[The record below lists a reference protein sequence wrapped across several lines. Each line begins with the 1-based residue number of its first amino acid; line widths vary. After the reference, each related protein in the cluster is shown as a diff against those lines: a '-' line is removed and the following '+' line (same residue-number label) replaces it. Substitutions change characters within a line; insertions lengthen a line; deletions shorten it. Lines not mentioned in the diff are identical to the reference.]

1 MALIKD
7 NDLKNKLFSQ
17 IYVRGNKKPAIYDR
31 IH

>member
-7 NDLKNKLFSQ
+7 KNKKNKLFSQ
-17 IYVRGNKKPAIYDR
+17 LCELGNKKPAIYDR